1 MDVSVEKRGRELE
14 EGEGDSVGVCERRR
28 IAEAKDVVL
37 HLEGENGKRSL
48 KIHGEGKKRVRRVDG
63 IDAGR

>member
-14 EGEGDSVGVCERRR
+14 EGEGDSGGVCERRR

-37 HLEGENGKRSL
+37 DFEGEVGKGWRKVGS
-48 KIHGEGKKRVRRVDG
+48 RRRVHFL
-63 IDAGR
+63 A